1 MKGHIVRDENG
12 KMIFK
17 INHCTLL
24 AIGEHLEKKWQGNKF
39 IITSDQVI
47 TTNHGRLYLWKDY
60 TIETTES

>member
-1 MKGHIVRDENG
+1 MKGHTVRDEKG

-17 INHCTLL
+17 INHSTLL
-24 AIGEHLEKKWQGNKF
+24 VLSEQLEKKWQGNKF

-47 TTNHGRLYLWKDY
+47 TTNHGKLYLWKGY